1 MHNYYR
7 DILSRISDPV
17 LWFDENAVPRFDPFE
32 PGHVANIY
40 AHEVA
45 LVRIE
50 CQCCGHPFDVAFTT
64 PAGSKPLPSVERED
78 RRYPLLRD
86 YIRAAQLHYGDPP
99 NIECCVAGASM
110 NSIPRTVLEYWV
122 QPNILGEGMGSGWP
136 RRQNPNNPDGFVQPM
151 PTIINPDALK
161 FRREPDLQ
169 IDISPDWAR

>member
-1 MHNYYR
+1 MHNYYG

-17 LWFDENAVPRFDPFE
+17 LWFDELAVPRFDPFE

-40 AHEVA
+40 ASEVA

-50 CQCCGHPFDVAFTT
+50 CQGCGHPFDVAFTA
-64 PAGSKPLPSVERED
+64 PRASAPLPSVERED

-99 NIECCVAGASM
+99 NIECCIAGASM

-122 QPNILGEGMGSGWP
+122 RPYILGEGLGLAWP
-136 RRQNPNNPDGFVQPM
+136 RRGNLNTSDVGIRTVL
-151 PTIINPDALK
+151 NPDAMK

-169 IDISPDWAR
+169 IDISPD